1 MTLTQH
7 HDDDRQLRC
16 VREKLLPSAVCVPIS
31 KPREDDVL
39 IVAMQAKTARFIAYF
54 RVSTARQGRSGL
66 GLEAQ
71 QEAVRQYLTSVGGT
85 VAAEFTEVETGKR
98 NARPELAKALA
109 ACKRLKAKLVIAKLD
124 RLSRNVAFL
133 SAMTDGRTEFVAC
146 DNPTATLRKA
156 RSSSYVYAIIVDD
169 VVRYVGKG
177 RDKRLYTH
185 LIEARRT
192 AARCGVHTSH
202 LYPRMH
208 RKLVEAVRAGSNIAE
223 IIISDC
229 LTDRSAFR
237 LEYQIICTYHKNRP
251 GQLWNTIDE
260 RFMDKR
266 FIPKDWHNPEN
277 PLYRVARAKSV

>member
-16 VREKLLPSAVCVPIS
+16 VREKLLPSTVCVPIS
-31 KPREDDVL
+31 KPRDDDVL

-85 VAAEFTEVETGKR
+85 VAAKSTEVETGKR

-133 SAMTDGRTEFVAC
+133 STRSTRPQSRGASAESSGR
-146 DNPTATLRKA
+146 
-156 RSSSYVYAIIVDD
+156 
-169 VVRYVGKG
+169 
-177 RDKRLYTH
+177 
-185 LIEARRT
+185 
-192 AARCGVHTSH
+192 
-202 LYPRMH
+202 
-208 RKLVEAVRAGSNIAE
+208 AV
-223 IIISDC
+223 
-229 LTDRSAFR
+229 
-237 LEYQIICTYHKNRP
+237 
-251 GQLWNTIDE
+251 
-260 RFMDKR
+260 
-266 FIPKDWHNPEN
+266 
-277 PLYRVARAKSV
+277 